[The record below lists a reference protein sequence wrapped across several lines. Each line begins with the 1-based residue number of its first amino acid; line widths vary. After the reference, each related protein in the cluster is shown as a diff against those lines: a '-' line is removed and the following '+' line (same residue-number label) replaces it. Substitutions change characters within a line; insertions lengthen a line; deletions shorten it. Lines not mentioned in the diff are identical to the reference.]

1 MPLRSFYWSIIQVAT
16 VLTKPCSVS
25 DLFGGWLGGFSKEL
39 KPLLQLGAI
48 ATYWSLWLCINDI
61 SFEMKKKTCSFCA
74 GYSFGHPMATY
85 LGYYTEGGF

>member
-39 KPLLQLGAI
+39 KPLLLGASV
-48 ATYWSLWLCINDI
+48 TFWSLSLIRNDI
-61 SFEMKKKTCSFCA
+61 VFQKKKTCSSCA
-74 GYSFGHPMATY
+74 GYLFGHPPATY
-85 LGYYTEGGF
+85 LGYSTEGVS